1 MSMPIMVILRMQCT
15 SHKICLAL
23 KFIEIDEV
31 SVNLLH
37 KDNESDYQILQ
48 KFQGSSILKNK
59 NDTQLSNKLWK
70 VKDSEETPVITGNI
84 LGQ

>member
-1 MSMPIMVILRMQCT
+1 MQCT
-15 SHKICLAL
+15 SHKIYLAL

-48 KFQGSSILKNK
+48 KFQGSPTTKKQKWYATI
-59 NDTQLSNKLWK
+59 
-70 VKDSEETPVITGNI
+70 E
-84 LGQ
+84 

>member
-1 MSMPIMVILRMQCT
+1 M
-15 SHKICLAL
+15 
-23 KFIEIDEV
+23 
-31 SVNLLH
+31 N
-37 KDNESDYQILQ
+37 QITKYFKNFKELQ
-48 KFQGSSILKNK
+48 LLKNK

>member
-48 KFQGSSILKNK
+48 KFQGSSTTKK
-59 NDTQLSNKLWK
+59 QK
-70 VKDSEETPVITGNI
+70 
-84 LGQ
+84 